1 MTPPVPDS
9 PTLGEIVRRLDEVSR
24 RLDEVSNRLEQRE
37 ARMAA
42 EYVRRDVAEAREQA
56 DAVQIRGIEAEVHSL
71 SKRLDNAATH
81 VDVKK
86 VEDRMTRTEDQRRTD
101 RNLVLASLVFP
112 LILLLIGAVVGGVM
126 ATS

>member
-1 MTPPVPDS
+1 MADDA

-24 RLDEVSNRLEQRE
+24 RLDDVSNRLDQRE

-42 EYVRRDVAEAREQA
+42 EYVRRDVF
-56 DAVQIRGIEAEVHSL
+56 DAVQQADGVQTRGIEAEIHSL
-71 SKRLDNAATH
+71 TKRLESTASQTE
-81 VDVKK
+81 VKK
-86 VEDRMTRTEDQRRTD
+86 IEDRMTRTEDQRRVD

-112 LILLLIGAVVGGVM
+112 LLLLLLGAVVGGVV